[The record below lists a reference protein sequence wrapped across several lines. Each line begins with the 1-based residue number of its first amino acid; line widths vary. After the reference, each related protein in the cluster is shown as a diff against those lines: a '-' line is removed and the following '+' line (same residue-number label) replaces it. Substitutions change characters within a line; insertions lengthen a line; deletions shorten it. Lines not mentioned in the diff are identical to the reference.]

1 MCSITLTE
9 ERYLIHAA
17 LESSKS
23 DLASRHGS
31 VIVANGKILGR
42 GHNSS
47 RTQSRDGFIKNTCS
61 CHAEI
66 AAIRNVF
73 QNCGKNTST
82 KSVYNNKQCVLHLKG
97 IQKINP
103 LRSKNRHKWKL

>member
-1 MCSITLTE
+1 MCTLTISE
-9 ERYLIHAA
+9 ERFIINAA
-17 LESSKS
+17 MESSKS
-23 DLASRHGS
+23 DLVSRHGS

-73 QNCGKNTST
+73 QNCSKSTLT
-82 KSVYNNKQCVLHLKG
+82 KSVHNNRQCVLHPKSV
-97 IQKINP
+97 QKIYT
-103 LRSKNRHKWKL
+103 LRCKNRHKWKL

>member
-1 MCSITLTE
+1 MCSLTLTE
-9 ERYLIHAA
+9 ERFIIHAA

-23 DLASRHGS
+23 DLVSRHGS

-73 QNCGKNTST
+73 HNCSKNTFT
-82 KSVYNNKQCVLHLKG
+82 KSAYNNKQCVLHPKG
-97 IQKINP
+97 VQKIYA
-103 LRSKNRHKWKL
+103 LRCKNRHKWKL

>member
-1 MCSITLTE
+1 MCTLTLTE
-9 ERYLIHAA
+9 ERYIIHAA

-23 DLASRHGS
+23 DLVSRHGS

-73 QNCGKNTST
+73 QNYNSNTFT
-82 KSVYNNKQCVLHLKG
+82 KSVYNNKQCVLHPKG
-97 IQKINP
+97 VQKINA
-103 LRSKNRHKWKL
+103 LRCKNRCKWKL